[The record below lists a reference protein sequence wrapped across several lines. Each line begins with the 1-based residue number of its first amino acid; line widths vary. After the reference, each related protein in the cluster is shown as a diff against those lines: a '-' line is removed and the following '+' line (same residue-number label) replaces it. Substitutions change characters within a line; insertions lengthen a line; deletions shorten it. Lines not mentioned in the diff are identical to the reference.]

1 MEDLL
6 SKFKYKKSLGQNFI
20 FDTNLLES
28 IVSDS
33 EIDENDIVV
42 EIGTGSGTLTKAIA
56 KKAKKVF
63 SFEIDKDLMPILQE
77 NLKGIENIE
86 VIFKNIL
93 KTKKEDFLKIV
104 PYDFKVVA
112 NIPYYITTPLI
123 MYFVESN
130 LPVKTLTLTIQE
142 EVAKRLVAKPNTEDY
157 GAITLSLNLESDVF
171 IKRNISRFSF
181 KPSPKVNSSVV
192 HIVINREKYLMK
204 DKAHLK
210 KLIRAGFQM
219 RRKTF
224 ANNITQNFANASK
237 EDINNMLEELGYNKN
252 VRGEALG
259 IEDYI
264 LISNKMIE
272 KGIN

>member
-1 MEDLL
+1 MGDLL